1 MIKSSFHSCRI
12 PQRILQAT
20 RLEVRGAAL
29 RPAFTLVEM
38 LISTALVMMIMTMFA
53 QIYGT
58 AVNTMSMQRGM
69 ANNDQKARTVNN
81 LMLADLR
88 ARTYRQTIDAY
99 GSSKGLVPL
108 VLESNQRI
116 DADRQRGYFYYSEN
130 DPGDDSDDVL
140 QFTAMLGTSA
150 TAGDESTDSSLI
162 FQGKAANIPAANTRQ
177 PDNDDGINDGNSQS
191 RAAEISY
198 FIRGGNL
205 YRRVMLLRDPP
216 YSTPPADSQP
226 LDASGVRLFNYPA
239 NPNYGVAG
247 TNNFWTDFDYSATR
261 DYNAADDGTYL
272 WFNSTYSLDNTN
284 IGGLEGKP
292 LALPWNRFGHYSNK
306 STTPLQASHGC
317 PREFVGPTN
326 NEFIGRFTAEET
338 SSDNMGWPGVGDSTT
353 HIVQS
358 NRFNRADPSL
368 TLNNDFAITSLAG
381 GKRISEDLLLSN
393 VEAFNVEYWDDT
405 DVNSNNHGFVSLGAV
420 GGPWG
425 DANNASKNP
434 LYGPVVNSATR
445 RNRVFDTWH
454 HTAFSTDGAG
464 GTNTLP
470 PRFPLNTDSLPA
482 MAAIY
487 DTWTDVPDPNAI
499 VNAGSILRLP
509 GYERDTIYYTAV
521 RSGLKGSVMAPS
533 FPPDPGNIVEEPYVD
548 LNSNGMQDVGE
559 EGVVWQCLDNRI
571 GMKAIRITIRFRDV
585 GKNLPRQLTLVHSF
599 VE

>member
-1 MIKSSFHSCRI
+1 MIKSAFHSRRTF
-12 PQRILQAT
+12 QRISQGSSLVI
-20 RLEVRGAAL
+20 RREAAM

-88 ARTYRQTIDAY
+88 ARTYRQTTDAY
-99 GSSKGLVPL
+99 GSAKGIVPL
-108 VLESNQRI
+108 VEESNQRI

-130 DPGDDSDDVL
+130 DPADDTDDVL

-150 TAGDESTDSSLI
+150 TAGDESTDSSLV
-162 FQGKAANIPAANTRQ
+162 FQGKAPNIPSANLKQ
-177 PDNDDGINDGNSQS
+177 PDRDDGVSDGNSQS

-198 FIRGGNL
+198 FLRGGNL
-205 YRRVMLLRDPP
+205 YRRVLLLRDPP
-216 YSTPPADSQP
+216 YDSSPADSQP
-226 LDASGVRLFNYPA
+226 LDASGVRLYNYPA
-239 NPNYGVAG
+239 NPNYGAAG

-272 WFNSTYSLDNTN
+272 WFNSIYSLDNTN
-284 IGGLEGKP
+284 VGGLEGKP
-292 LALPWNRFGHYSNK
+292 LALPWNRFGHYNNK
-306 STTPLQASHGC
+306 ATTPLQRSHGC
-317 PREFVGPTN
+317 PREFVGAN
-326 NEFIGRFTAEET
+326 DQFIGRFTAEET
-338 SSDNMGWPGVGDSTT
+338 SNLAMGWPGQPTE
-353 HIVQS
+353 I
-358 NRFNRADPSL
+358 RFNKDDSSG
-368 TLNNDFAITSLAG
+368 TLFLNDDKAINALAG
-381 GKRISEDLLLSN
+381 GQRISEDLLLSN

-425 DANNASKNP
+425 DANNAPKNP

-454 HTAFSTDGAG
+454 HTAFSSDGAG
-464 GTNTLP
+464 GTNKLP

-482 MAAIY
+482 MTAIY
-487 DTWTDVPDPNAI
+487 DTWGDVPNPNAI
-499 VNAGSILRLP
+499 VNSGSILRLP
-509 GYERDTIYYTAV
+509 GYDHDTLYYTAI
-521 RSGLKGSVMAPS
+521 RSGLKGSVTAPS
-533 FPPDPGNIVEEPYVD
+533 FPAEPGNIVEEPYVD
-548 LNSNGMQDVGE
+548 LNSNGMQDAGE